1 MTIFWKAT
9 AGVLVSLILI
19 LTLGKQEK
27 DIGILLNIAVCCML
41 ATGLFQILD
50 PIIHFLDT
58 LRELTA
64 MESSALTTMLKLAGI
79 GLVSELISMICMD
92 SGCSSLGKG
101 LQLLGSCLMLYL
113 SIPIMELLLD
123 TIQSIMGGL

>member
-1 MTIFWKAT
+1 M
-9 AGVLVSLILI
+9 SLILI

-50 PIIHFLDT
+50 PIIQFLDT

-64 MESSALTTMLKLAGI
+64 IESSALTTMLKLAGI

>member
-1 MTIFWKAT
+1 MTIFWKAA

-50 PIIHFLDT
+50 PIIQFLDT

-113 SIPIMELLLD
+113 SIPIIELLLD
-123 TIQSIMGGL
+123 TIRSIMGGL